1 MKSEHRHELAENDLS
16 KILTRALEKA
26 EPHSN
31 KILVAALVVTVV
43 VVAVVYGMR
52 SAGGDRSAGFAELTG
67 CETGDC
73 FENVADEYPDSPV
86 GMWARLRAAEQY
98 LDDGIRT
105 STSNRNA
112 SRDSLQRAK
121 DAFDRVL
128 KGENVPP
135 QARERALYGMGVCL
149 ETLSDENTG
158 PAIEAY
164 QSLLDEFK
172 DSQYRYLAA
181 DRIAALKT
189 SRAQEF
195 YAWFHEQNPKPEDRP
210 GPRDPLDFLR
220 NTTPETP
227 TAGDD
232 GSGLPPPPPSAEP
245 QTAAP
250 TPPTGP
256 GAESGPALPQQPPP
270 DAAPGTPESSSG
282 ATPDGEA
289 PGETKPATPMPEGD
303 GSAAPAGEAQ
313 P

>member
-1 MKSEHRHELAENDLS
+1 MKATSGDL
-16 KILTRALEKA
+16 
-26 EPHSN
+26 
-31 KILVAALVVTVV
+31 
-43 VVAVVYGMR
+43 
-52 SAGGDRSAGFAELTG
+52 SAGFAELTG

-98 LDDGIRT
+98 LDDGIRA

-112 SRDSLQRAK
+112 SHDSLQRAK

-135 QARERALYGMGVCL
+135 QARERALFGMGVCL
-149 ETLSDENTG
+149 ETLSNENTG

-164 QSLLDEFK
+164 ESLLGEFK
-172 DSQYRYLAA
+172 ESQYRYLAE

-195 YAWFHEQNPKPEDRP
+195 YAWFHAQNPRPEDRP
-210 GPRDPLDFLR
+210 GPRDRLDFLR
-220 NTTPETP
+220 NSDPETP
-227 TAGDD
+227 PGGDD

-245 QTAAP
+245 QTSAP
-250 TPPTGP
+250 SPPTDP
-256 GAESGPALPQQPPP
+256 GSGPSLPQQSPP

-282 ATPDGEA
+282 TTPDGAAADE
-289 PGETKPATPMPEGD
+289 KRPASSVPED
-303 GSAAPAGEAQ
+303 QGSAAPAGETQ